1 MVHLQNPQMKLNIVK
16 FLILILLISS
26 CTNQKRELKEY
37 GYAKKESDSSKVSL
51 RLGDFITY
59 GDFVDRIH
67 EVTCN
72 DSIPR
77 IVIETKKNVRHI
89 YPTEYCEPFIFD
101 PAGKHYVTF
110 DRGKI
115 YHQGMLPE
123 INLDS
128 LSAMLRTE
136 FSYYYSSNRTGK
148 PDNFFVI
155 IESMRDEKT
164 DGIESFVNTL
174 AMKYD
179 SLKTDIVLN
188 ISFWEV
194 VPHIPPPPAI
204 KSETE

>member
-101 PAGKHYVTF
+101 PAGKHYVTCRKLTWTRF
-110 DRGKI
+110 LRCYERNSHI
-115 YHQGMLPE
+115 IIHPIELA
-123 INLDS
+123 S
-128 LSAMLRTE
+128 LTTFL
-136 FSYYYSSNRTGK
+136 
-148 PDNFFVI
+148 
-155 IESMRDEKT
+155 
-164 DGIESFVNTL
+164 
-174 AMKYD
+174 
-179 SLKTDIVLN
+179 
-188 ISFWEV
+188 
-194 VPHIPPPPAI
+194 
-204 KSETE
+204 